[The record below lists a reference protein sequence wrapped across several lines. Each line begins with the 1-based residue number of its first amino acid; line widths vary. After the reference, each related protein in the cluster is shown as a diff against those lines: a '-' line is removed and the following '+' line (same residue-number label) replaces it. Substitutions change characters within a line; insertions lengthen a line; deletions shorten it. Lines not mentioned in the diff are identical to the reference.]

1 VYPTVVELAG
11 LAPPAG
17 LDGLSLVPLL
27 ESPDD
32 SGRGGARSWRRV
44 QPPERAYSLR
54 TSRLRYTLW
63 PDGSEELYERGGPA
77 PESENL
83 AAHAGWSAE
92 KSGLRA
98 RLEALVAP
106 LPGASR

>member
-1 VYPTVVELAG
+1 M
-11 LAPPAG
+11 
-17 LDGLSLVPLL
+17 
-27 ESPDD
+27 
-32 SGRGGARSWRRV
+32 

-83 AAHAGWSAE
+83 AALAGWSAE
-92 KSGLRA
+92 KASLRA

-106 LPGASR
+106 SPEASR